1 MHALPRDDDRPDAT
15 RRHAQVTGTMRCL
28 PATRK
33 ITRAFSHDTEVPPM
47 DFAASQKL
55 LGMAVYDARVLS
67 FRMTKSTLPN
77 NRKTRAATD

>member
-55 LGMAVYDARVLS
+55 LGMAV
-67 FRMTKSTLPN
+67 RMTKGTLPD
-77 NRKTRAATD
+77 NRKTRTATD